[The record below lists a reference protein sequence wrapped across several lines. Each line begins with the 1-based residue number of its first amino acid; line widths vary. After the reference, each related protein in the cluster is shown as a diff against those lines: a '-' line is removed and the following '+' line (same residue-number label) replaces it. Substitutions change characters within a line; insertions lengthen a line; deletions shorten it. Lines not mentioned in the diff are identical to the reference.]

1 MRHSIVISNFKSFS
15 GITTIGPLR
24 SFTAIIGLNGSGKS
38 NIMDAISFALGGEP
52 SSLRVK
58 NLRKLIYEGN
68 SFMKSSVGTD
78 DLLICGVGESME
90 GSTYVNVIFKI
101 DETKKSFTRK
111 ISGEVSQY
119 NIDDKTV
126 TNVFY
131 LNELREMG
139 LDIKA
144 GNFLIPQGYIECFA
158 MKMPKDLTAMFEQT
172 SNSIT
177 YKAEYNRYK
186 FCFVLTDGTNF
197 VIRFDFD
204 VCGRLKL
211 ELSKAEEAVNF
222 EHQRKKQILIQKK
235 CAAEEKAETETYLW
249 LKKQYKKRDCARVF
263 LDSAS
268 KARDTNKRIIEE
280 LKDELKQIDNKLAE
294 LRKASQTSTIELS
307 NSQVKQ
313 YLELTNETEY
323 RTTNLVKQINSL
335 MRDQQKDQD
344 KLDNENRRKQD
355 LEYKVKQTRLTKENF
370 ETRLKKLQSVEPKV
384 TLMEKTAEKL
394 KQKKTDAMNKSFS
407 LENDIANISEK
418 LSQIDIDKNTISRQ
432 IKKKETIQQL
442 KQLYSDG
449 VYGRLSDFCKPIH
462 PRYNVAVTKIF
473 NKNMDA
479 IVVDTRRTAMQ
490 CIEFLK
496 KKQIGIETFLP
507 LDSIKTTLL
516 KEHLRNIKEP
526 KNVKLLYD
534 VLNISSTQ
542 ISKAVLFVTQ
552 NTLVCE
558 TIEDARLIAQSDD
571 KKKKGNDE
579 DEIVRLNEELDRLDR
594 EIIELN
600 MAISEI
606 EDNIK
611 KRVEK
616 TKSMEKQVNAIKDK
630 IFVDFCKDINVPD
643 IDYYEK
649 NNLRLYQEQKKRQ
662 MELEQQYDRIK
673 NQLHFENENDT
684 ESKVLKWK
692 SAVEQADAELKKA
705 YQQER
710 DAKIKIER
718 EETEMSKLKDDYT
731 NKKKDL
737 ENTEKKLAQYR
748 SQVNVIGNLYLER
761 QKALIVVQKK
771 IEQKKVEC
779 NTIINECKIEDF
791 IIPMSETSHRTP
803 EDSFFTTSSSSNVES
818 SDGCKV
824 LRKIDFSRFPE
835 NIRNY
840 TKENLHDMATQLNEK
855 LTKIQNEFKDMNP
868 NLKVDEKISS
878 IAQQIQEINTNFQTC
893 RNKCDKIQNQ
903 FKSVKAKR
911 CKQFEDCLDFVA
923 VEIDSILKSL
933 VNDTSAQATI
943 LADNPEEPYAG
954 NIIYNCIAP
963 SKYFQPLQ
971 YLSGGEKSL
980 ASLALLFAFQRY
992 KQIPFLLMDEGDAA
1006 LDKANIKN
1014 VIRFI
1019 QSQINTMQ
1027 IITISLHKVL
1037 YSNADL
1043 LLGVTAQ
1050 RNFTMR
1056 RQALELITCLLV
1068 VQLLLPLPDQVNA
1081 VKNRLRKQRSKPQE
1095 HQAHHSQQP
1104 GNNYDEYDYNYENY
1118 DEYEDKNETTSTTLP
1133 SLIIPSDATRLSGW
1147 SETPTETLLRQS
1159 EPTHLP
1165 APTQFYDH
1173 DLEETSPTSE
1183 RNYSV
1188 SPTEILP
1195 GESNIYSSVAI
1206 PGPRGQPGRPGDIGR
1221 PGDAG
1226 FPGQPGTPGT
1236 PGPPGPPGPVPDVSL
1251 YYQQL
1256 ALSQANEDKGPTGAA
1271 ASLYGPEALAYIQA
1285 QVGPM
1290 GPRGPPGSP
1299 GAPGPQGFQGTR
1311 GETGE
1316 LGSPGPPGMPGPR
1329 GLPGLPGKDGISGED
1344 GETGPPGSSGPVGPR
1359 GPPGIPGLPGLKGH
1373 RGFPGLDGAK
1383 GEQGAPGEKGSM
1395 GSPGPMGPVGPM
1407 GPAGPRGERGREG
1420 SSGPPGL
1427 RGLDGIAGPP
1437 GQPGAIGKPGSP
1449 GFPGN
1454 PGIKG
1459 DQGPQGPTGSQG
1471 LQGPRGESGRP
1482 GQPGE
1487 TGPQGPQG
1495 KDGISGEKGVTGATG
1510 PVGLPGFPGAR
1521 GQPGMPGNP
1530 GIPGAKGAP
1539 VCIIS
1544 IFKNCLS
1551 YLDCIKSWQFLQG
1564 LPGERGFKGDA
1575 GVKGDAGMPG
1585 PRGLPGPPGSEGKR
1599 GKRGIRGPIGAAGP
1613 TGERGA
1619 PGARGLSGSDGPVG
1633 PQGQPGDRGPAGA
1646 IGPKGTA
1653 GDPGRPGPPGLQ
1665 GARGLMGRSGAPGK
1679 SGNPGERGIQG
1690 ADGKPGEQ
1698 GPPGL
1703 QGLPGPLG
1711 PTGER
1716 GYPGERGKDG
1726 EPGNP
1731 GSPGPRGDTG
1741 KEGAPGVQGLPGP
1754 SGSDGA
1760 RGPPGLT
1767 GPRGFQGLPGAAGNP
1782 GVPGKDGE
1790 AGVQGRPGPPG
1801 LTGNRGERGLP
1812 GERGLMGPPGLM
1824 GPRGETGAQG
1834 VDGLIGLPGLKGD
1847 KGSFGSPGL
1856 LGLPGARGLPG
1867 EPGQKGERGTP
1878 GSIGPEGPSGRHIG
1892 ERGPQGEVGP
1902 PGPPGEPAERGDPGP
1917 PGPIG
1922 ETGASGNPGERGP
1935 HGLQGSQGFPGPQGL
1950 IGLPGLKG
1958 DRGYPGLKG
1967 EQGNLGL
1974 PGNRG
1979 EIGLPG
1985 PIGLTGA
1992 KGIRGEPG
2000 ARGEPGL
2007 MGLPGI
2013 TGHVGPSG
2021 PPGNVGPPGAPGF
2034 PGIKGDAGD
2043 IGRPGNPGP
2052 IGNPGPP
2059 GIDGIK
2065 GESGFPGSQ
2074 GPMGPQGPQ
2083 GLPGERGLPGL
2094 PGSAGPIG
2102 NRGLRGA
2109 PGETGQPGKPGA
2121 EGPSGPPGLIGPRGS
2136 PGHVGEAGPEGP
2148 IGKPGPPGI
2157 GGRPGDKGPPGVS
2170 GAAGPSGPPGLP
2182 GPPGSVGPTGLT
2194 GERGP
2199 KGETG
2204 PQGVEGPQGPRGKPG
2219 TTGLEGAKGDRG
2231 EEGQKGAKGHRG
2243 FTGLQGLPGSPGLV
2257 GEKGESGLP
2266 GPPGK
2271 DGEPGIR
2278 GNPGREGNPG
2288 PIGPAGNPG
2297 PRGPAGEE
2305 GRHGSPG
2312 LPGPPG
2318 PPGPPG
2324 EIGFGYDAASL
2335 AALIGQGQ
2343 TKGPD
2348 PLGDE
2353 PPRIFGK
2360 DIPEKERREL
2370 LLKAYENLKSSFQKL
2385 VKPDGEKNSPAKT
2398 CRDLFAAYPDKLSG
2412 EYWIDPNEGDI
2423 RDAILVYCDAEK
2435 RATCILPNPSRSPE
2449 MTHITDQQ
2457 ETWLSEI
2464 DGSMKITYKADSNQ
2478 ISFLQLLSKHANQN
2492 ITYHCKNSVAYFDYE
2507 KKTYRKGLKFLA
2519 WNDVELTPRGNQ
2531 RLRYEMI
2538 MDECRF
2544 HQDRWGKTI
2553 VSYET
2558 DKPVRLP
2565 ILDVALRDIG
2575 KPEQSFSIEIGA
2587 ACYD

>member
-1 MRHSIVISNFKSFS
+1 MPISLDSIVISNFKSFS

-78 DLLICGVGESME
+78 DLLICG
-90 GSTYVNVIFKI
+90 I

-177 YKAEYNRYK
+177 YKAEYNR
-186 FCFVLTDGTNF
+186 
-197 VIRFDFD
+197 
-204 VCGRLKL
+204 LKL

-249 LKKQYKKRDCARVF
+249 LKKQYNKKKLKFQLIRLLLIKKEAEFLQDREKEVKSRIDEYLRDKEAAIHLLKRKQSQFKSLFSSLETIEQGISEMEKIIRPKKLEYVVFEDNISHWQKKRDCARVF

-571 KKKKGNDE
+571 KKKKGNDCVSLDGCFYRKDGTMSGGQADLIIKAKQWGDQQVLALKEQKAQLMKEFRDLPKISLIQSELDEINVTMEELKRQNKYIEKDIKDTE

-923 VEIDSILKSL
+923 VEIDSILKVGIFNFTLRFCLYILYSLFLCVFYNLYLTALFSMQSL

-1050 RNFTMR
+1050 RNCKRNRSQVF
-1056 RQALELITCLLV
+1056 AILLSEY
-1068 VQLLLPLPDQVNA
+1068 
-1081 VKNRLRKQRSKPQE
+1081 RK
-1095 HQAHHSQQP
+1095 A
-1104 GNNYDEYDYNYENY
+1104 
-1118 DEYEDKNETTSTTLP
+1118 
-1133 SLIIPSDATRLSGW
+1133 
-1147 SETPTETLLRQS
+1147 
-1159 EPTHLP
+1159 
-1165 APTQFYDH
+1165 
-1173 DLEETSPTSE
+1173 
-1183 RNYSV
+1183 
-1188 SPTEILP
+1188 
-1195 GESNIYSSVAI
+1195 
-1206 PGPRGQPGRPGDIGR
+1206 
-1221 PGDAG
+1221 
-1226 FPGQPGTPGT
+1226 
-1236 PGPPGPPGPVPDVSL
+1236 
-1251 YYQQL
+1251 
-1256 ALSQANEDKGPTGAA
+1256 
-1271 ASLYGPEALAYIQA
+1271 
-1285 QVGPM
+1285 
-1290 GPRGPPGSP
+1290 
-1299 GAPGPQGFQGTR
+1299 
-1311 GETGE
+1311 
-1316 LGSPGPPGMPGPR
+1316 
-1329 GLPGLPGKDGISGED
+1329 
-1344 GETGPPGSSGPVGPR
+1344 
-1359 GPPGIPGLPGLKGH
+1359 
-1373 RGFPGLDGAK
+1373 
-1383 GEQGAPGEKGSM
+1383 
-1395 GSPGPMGPVGPM
+1395 
-1407 GPAGPRGERGREG
+1407 
-1420 SSGPPGL
+1420 
-1427 RGLDGIAGPP
+1427 
-1437 GQPGAIGKPGSP
+1437 
-1449 GFPGN
+1449 
-1454 PGIKG
+1454 
-1459 DQGPQGPTGSQG
+1459 
-1471 LQGPRGESGRP
+1471 
-1482 GQPGE
+1482 
-1487 TGPQGPQG
+1487 
-1495 KDGISGEKGVTGATG
+1495 
-1510 PVGLPGFPGAR
+1510 
-1521 GQPGMPGNP
+1521 
-1530 GIPGAKGAP
+1530 
-1539 VCIIS
+1539 
-1544 IFKNCLS
+1544 
-1551 YLDCIKSWQFLQG
+1551 
-1564 LPGERGFKGDA
+1564 
-1575 GVKGDAGMPG
+1575 
-1585 PRGLPGPPGSEGKR
+1585 
-1599 GKRGIRGPIGAAGP
+1599 
-1613 TGERGA
+1613 
-1619 PGARGLSGSDGPVG
+1619 
-1633 PQGQPGDRGPAGA
+1633 
-1646 IGPKGTA
+1646 
-1653 GDPGRPGPPGLQ
+1653 
-1665 GARGLMGRSGAPGK
+1665 
-1679 SGNPGERGIQG
+1679 
-1690 ADGKPGEQ
+1690 
-1698 GPPGL
+1698 
-1703 QGLPGPLG
+1703 
-1711 PTGER
+1711 
-1716 GYPGERGKDG
+1716 
-1726 EPGNP
+1726 
-1731 GSPGPRGDTG
+1731 
-1741 KEGAPGVQGLPGP
+1741 
-1754 SGSDGA
+1754 
-1760 RGPPGLT
+1760 
-1767 GPRGFQGLPGAAGNP
+1767 
-1782 GVPGKDGE
+1782 
-1790 AGVQGRPGPPG
+1790 
-1801 LTGNRGERGLP
+1801 
-1812 GERGLMGPPGLM
+1812 
-1824 GPRGETGAQG
+1824 
-1834 VDGLIGLPGLKGD
+1834 
-1847 KGSFGSPGL
+1847 
-1856 LGLPGARGLPG
+1856 
-1867 EPGQKGERGTP
+1867 
-1878 GSIGPEGPSGRHIG
+1878 
-1892 ERGPQGEVGP
+1892 
-1902 PGPPGEPAERGDPGP
+1902 
-1917 PGPIG
+1917 
-1922 ETGASGNPGERGP
+1922 
-1935 HGLQGSQGFPGPQGL
+1935 
-1950 IGLPGLKG
+1950 
-1958 DRGYPGLKG
+1958 
-1967 EQGNLGL
+1967 
-1974 PGNRG
+1974 
-1979 EIGLPG
+1979 
-1985 PIGLTGA
+1985 
-1992 KGIRGEPG
+1992 
-2000 ARGEPGL
+2000 
-2007 MGLPGI
+2007 
-2013 TGHVGPSG
+2013 
-2021 PPGNVGPPGAPGF
+2021 
-2034 PGIKGDAGD
+2034 
-2043 IGRPGNPGP
+2043 
-2052 IGNPGPP
+2052 
-2059 GIDGIK
+2059 
-2065 GESGFPGSQ
+2065 
-2074 GPMGPQGPQ
+2074 
-2083 GLPGERGLPGL
+2083 
-2094 PGSAGPIG
+2094 
-2102 NRGLRGA
+2102 
-2109 PGETGQPGKPGA
+2109 
-2121 EGPSGPPGLIGPRGS
+2121 
-2136 PGHVGEAGPEGP
+2136 
-2148 IGKPGPPGI
+2148 
-2157 GGRPGDKGPPGVS
+2157 
-2170 GAAGPSGPPGLP
+2170 
-2182 GPPGSVGPTGLT
+2182 
-2194 GERGP
+2194 
-2199 KGETG
+2199 
-2204 PQGVEGPQGPRGKPG
+2204 
-2219 TTGLEGAKGDRG
+2219 
-2231 EEGQKGAKGHRG
+2231 
-2243 FTGLQGLPGSPGLV
+2243 
-2257 GEKGESGLP
+2257 
-2266 GPPGK
+2266 
-2271 DGEPGIR
+2271 
-2278 GNPGREGNPG
+2278 
-2288 PIGPAGNPG
+2288 
-2297 PRGPAGEE
+2297 
-2305 GRHGSPG
+2305 
-2312 LPGPPG
+2312 
-2318 PPGPPG
+2318 
-2324 EIGFGYDAASL
+2324 
-2335 AALIGQGQ
+2335 
-2343 TKGPD
+2343 
-2348 PLGDE
+2348 
-2353 PPRIFGK
+2353 K
-2360 DIPEKERREL
+2360 DI
-2370 LLKAYENLKSSFQKL
+2370 
-2385 VKPDGEKNSPAKT
+2385 
-2398 CRDLFAAYPDKLSG
+2398 
-2412 EYWIDPNEGDI
+2412 
-2423 RDAILVYCDAEK
+2423 
-2435 RATCILPNPSRSPE
+2435 
-2449 MTHITDQQ
+2449 Q
-2457 ETWLSEI
+2457 E
-2464 DGSMKITYKADSNQ
+2464 
-2478 ISFLQLLSKHANQN
+2478 
-2492 ITYHCKNSVAYFDYE
+2492 
-2507 KKTYRKGLKFLA
+2507 
-2519 WNDVELTPRGNQ
+2519 P
-2531 RLRYEMI
+2531 
-2538 MDECRF
+2538 
-2544 HQDRWGKTI
+2544 
-2553 VSYET
+2553 
-2558 DKPVRLP
+2558 
-2565 ILDVALRDIG
+2565 
-2575 KPEQSFSIEIGA
+2575 
-2587 ACYD
+2587 